1 MNNGLQ
7 AIIKKNNALN
17 MEYDKD
23 EIGDGF
29 QLRFVG
35 KSYAKYIKELDTETM
50 LVPDT
55 AWNEREENKNS
66 ENVFITGDNLEALKH
81 LQKAYTNK
89 IKLIY
94 IDPPYNTGSDDFVYK
109 DNFKF
114 TDKELEEKL
123 GLSSEEIER
132 VKSLKGK
139 SSHSA
144 WLTFMYP
151 RLALAKRLLT
161 EEGVIFISI
170 DDNEQAN
177 LKLICDEIFGEG
189 NFVSSICHKHRAS
202 ISNDK
207 IISTNHNMLLLYTKK
222 IENVFLLKNQI
233 GEDPNLSDF
242 VLEDENGK
250 YKLTPVDGP
259 GGIKKGNPYYEF
271 QGVSGYWRYSK
282 KTMQEKFE
290 QGLIVKTANGLQ
302 QKYYLDQAKNSRQTV
317 STWWDKDFLTS
328 NATKELGM
336 LMGNKVFDNP
346 KHINL
351 LLRCLKLFTY
361 YDSNSIILDFFAG
374 SATTAH
380 AVMQLNK
387 EDGGN
392 RKYIMVQL
400 DEPVKE
406 NSEAQKQG
414 YKTIDEIS
422 RQRIKNAAKKLEDSS
437 GFKHYKIASVSDT
450 KILAKIE
457 EFNPNKPLLWDSDK
471 LSLDDFSGKSL
482 NTDLAATG
490 KDTLLAT
497 WLIADGFAFNTPIQ
511 ELHIKDYVA
520 YSPDAYRSLYFINEG
535 WNSGHTKEF
544 LNMIGKRKQ
553 RVNTIYLYNHSFDFT
568 NLTELKNNLKS
579 VLDVEK
585 QINII
590 ERF

>member
-1 MNNGLQ
+1 
-7 AIIKKNNALN
+7 
-17 MEYDKD
+17 
-23 EIGDGF
+23 
-29 QLRFVG
+29 
-35 KSYAKYIKELDTETM
+35 
-50 LVPDT
+50 
-55 AWNEREENKNS
+55 
-66 ENVFITGDNLEALKH
+66 
-81 LQKAYTNK
+81 
-89 IKLIY
+89 
-94 IDPPYNTGSDDFVYK
+94 
-109 DNFKF
+109 
-114 TDKELEEKL
+114 
-123 GLSSEEIER
+123 
-132 VKSLKGK
+132 
-139 SSHSA
+139 
-144 WLTFMYP
+144 
-151 RLALAKRLLT
+151 
-161 EEGVIFISI
+161 
-170 DDNEQAN
+170 
-177 LKLICDEIFGEG
+177 
-189 NFVSSICHKHRAS
+189 
-202 ISNDK
+202 
-207 IISTNHNMLLLYTKK
+207 
-222 IENVFLLKNQI
+222 
-233 GEDPNLSDF
+233 
-242 VLEDENGK
+242 
-250 YKLTPVDGP
+250 
-259 GGIKKGNPYYEF
+259 
-271 QGVSGYWRYSK
+271 
-282 KTMQEKFE
+282 
-290 QGLIVKTANGLQ
+290 
-302 QKYYLDQAKNSRQTV
+302 
-317 STWWDKDFLTS
+317 
-328 NATKELGM
+328 
-336 LMGNKVFDNP
+336 
-346 KHINL
+346 
-351 LLRCLKLFTY
+351 
-361 YDSNSIILDFFAG
+361 
-374 SATTAH
+374 
-380 AVMQLNK
+380 MQLNK

-497 WLIADGFAFNTPIQ
+497 WLIADGFAFNTLIQ

-590 ERF
+590 ERFLIWNFF